1 MKTVEK
7 HAHIRF
13 DERGRPWIDDTNVKV
28 LEVVLDHLG
37 YGWSAE
43 TIQENHPHL
52 SLAQVYAALAWYYDH
67 QAEMD
72 AEIQRQDE
80 RVEALRDAAQPSLLQ
95 RRLAASRGSK

>member
-37 YGWSAE
+37 
-43 TIQENHPHL
+43 
-52 SLAQVYAALAWYYDH
+52 
-67 QAEMD
+67 
-72 AEIQRQDE
+72 
-80 RVEALRDAAQPSLLQ
+80 
-95 RRLAASRGSK
+95 